1 MEDGENVSVTCNVT
15 RNKGRT
21 ELQKGAYDN
30 LLLDIPVTRE
40 QISRYRAAAET
51 TRSEHAALLVKYER
65 TQSELLELRSKM
77 ASKEASFQELK
88 AEVESYK
95 ENNARQSS
103 LLTSLQNR
111 VQEAEEESNVLA
123 TSKKQTDLTAQAV
136 FQENWELKEKIR
148 DQEVKFNKYIDECEE
163 TKNQVSEISRKN
175 GEFLAHLSGVLDI
188 DIRGKEEPQDLLISK
203 LTETHK
209 ENKMLKGQISTL
221 KEAISVHEMESKASR
236 ETIMRL
242 VSEMSKEQKKAA
254 AYSQDR
260 DKLNKDLD
268 SAKTA
273 KESLELEISIL
284 QDKLAASQEAW
295 EASKQELHHLKRC
308 SNELDGSLKNSIQE
322 ARTAQSMLSAFKEQI
337 AVLLHSSSVTVKSSE
352 EAILERIRAMSHSV
366 ESKKTMMSQFE
377 AQIAKLT
384 EQLEIQTRSYQ
395 DALQGARKAEKQ
407 VESLQDQ
414 LRHLERELVSGDV
427 QRDGLKT
434 EKQKYLTFLEQLS
447 DKMKLDRIAA
457 EIGFDMRLD
466 AILVRAEQLVKLEG
480 DAVIENKTMTHN
492 LQRKLKTQKEKL
504 ESKELH
510 MNLLR
515 QKISQ
520 LEEEKQVRTALAV
533 ERDEANLTIRKLH
546 KKAERLQKELDL
558 ARESN
563 TDLKAKLSETS
574 ELKIK
579 TLEQNRAIEELNKS
593 QGNLGKMKEKAEKQ
607 LIAVKSELHLMEHEA
622 KEDKERAR
630 NMLEA
635 TNSEVKALKTTLA
648 ELTDFREV
656 VSRMLGLSIANL
668 ALPDYEII
676 TRLEGLIHLHQ
687 HHFVPCICLKDAS
700 VRQNGHSPNHL
711 QFLH

>member
-414 LRHLERELVSGDV
+414 LRHLEREL
-427 QRDGLKT
+427 
-434 EKQKYLTFLEQLS
+434 YLTFLEQLS

-648 ELTDFREV
+648 EVTKREKQLTDFREV